1 MLNTPFGPVL
11 ILLDG
16 RALAFAAVPAAPDPR
31 TCPDIGGRYFIRISV
46 LPDGRPH
53 TLCCVLPELPRRAQS
68 EPEPGD
74 RLALCSWYTDG
85 YKLSVGTEGEE
96 GRFSQPFDY
105 DISYLAAGMAYLILP
120 ETKTQ
125 SFSFGIAWISGVPEP
140 DADNPRD
147 VQTCFAA
154 DPGIAVI

>member
-1 MLNTPFGPVL
+1 MR
-11 ILLDG
+11 
-16 RALAFAAVPAAPDPR
+16 RANRNRAIGLRFAAGIR
-31 TCPDIGGRYFIRISV
+31 TATSCPSA
-46 LPDGRPH
+46 H
-53 TLCCVLPELPRRAQS
+53 Q
-68 EPEPGD
+68 
-74 RLALCSWYTDG
+74 
-85 YKLSVGTEGEE
+85 GEE

-120 ETKTQ
+120 ETKMQ

-147 VQTCFAA
+147 VQTWFAA